1 MCGIVGYIGNRQA
14 APILIDGLAR
24 LEYRGYD
31 SAGIAVFDDGRQD
44 LEIVKAKGRLS
55 ELSERLNGRRLS
67 SVVGLGHTRWATH
80 GRPSDANAHPH
91 CDCSGAVVVVHN
103 GIVENYLEL
112 KEELIAR
119 GHSFRSETDTEV
131 IAHLI
136 EEFLKE
142 SYDMETA
149 FRRAV
154 RRLQGSFAIGAICK
168 SEPEKLFAVRN
179 ESPLIIGIGSGEN
192 FIASD
197 IPAVLSYTRDV
208 QILNDGEFCVVTKSG
223 VIISDIDGALVNK
236 DVMKIQWDA
245 KGAEKAGYPH
255 FMLKEIH
262 EQPRAVKDTLSGRID
277 RKTGDVVLN
286 EISLTDQQ
294 VEAISKINIVAC
306 GTAYHAGLVGRHL
319 IENLARI
326 PVEVSLASE
335 FRYADPM
342 IDESMLTIVISQSGE
357 TADTLAAIREAKAKA
372 CRVLAITNVVG
383 SSVARE
389 SDDVIYTWAGPEIA
403 VASTKAYTTQLVT
416 LVLLAIYLGRRRG
429 LVSLEEARRLT
440 DELQR
445 LPGNLQK
452 VIADDDKNIRRYA
465 KLLRDCES
473 VFYIG
478 RGLDY
483 AVSQEGQLKLK
494 EISYIHAE
502 ALAAGELKHGTLALC
517 VEGVPVV
524 VLVTQRKTREK
535 AISNIKEVK
544 ARDATVIAIAR
555 ESDREIA
562 SEVDHVLWLPDMDDM
577 LMPTMLVVPTQ
588 LLAYYTAVERGCD
601 VDMPRNLAK
610 SVTVE

>member
-103 GIVENYLEL
+103 GIIENYLEL
-112 KEELIAR
+112 KEELIAL

-136 EEFLKE
+136 EEYLKE

>member
-14 APILIDGLAR
+14 APILIDGLTR

-55 ELSERLNGRRLS
+55 ELSERLSGRRLS

-112 KEELIAR
+112 KQELMAR

-136 EEFLKE
+136 EEYLKE
-142 SYDMETA
+142 SFDMETA

-154 RRLQGSFAIGAICK
+154 RRLQGSFAVGAISK
-168 SEPEKLFAVRN
+168 SEPEKLFAVRY

-223 VIISDIDGALVNK
+223 VIVSDIDGALVNK

-277 RKTGDVVLN
+277 RKTGDVVLH
-286 EISLTDQQ
+286 EISHTDQQ
-294 VEAISKINIVAC
+294 IGAIGKINIVAC

-319 IENLARI
+319 IENLAHI

-372 CRVLAITNVVG
+372 SRVLAITNVVG

-416 LVLLAIYLGRRRG
+416 LALLAIYLGRRRG

-452 VIADDDKNIRRYA
+452 VIDDNEENIRSYA

-524 VLVTQRKTREK
+524 ALVTQRKTREK

-544 ARDATVIAIAR
+544 ARDATVIALAR

-562 SEVDHVLWLPDMDDM
+562 DEVDHVLWLPDMDDM

-601 VDMPRNLAK
+601 VDKPRNLAK

>member
-1 MCGIVGYIGNRQA
+1 
-14 APILIDGLAR
+14 
-24 LEYRGYD
+24 
-31 SAGIAVFDDGRQD
+31 
-44 LEIVKAKGRLS
+44 
-55 ELSERLNGRRLS
+55 
-67 SVVGLGHTRWATH
+67 
-80 GRPSDANAHPH
+80 
-91 CDCSGAVVVVHN
+91 
-103 GIVENYLEL
+103 
-112 KEELIAR
+112 
-119 GHSFRSETDTEV
+119 
-131 IAHLI
+131 
-136 EEFLKE
+136 
-142 SYDMETA
+142 
-149 FRRAV
+149 
-154 RRLQGSFAIGAICK
+154 
-168 SEPEKLFAVRN
+168 
-179 ESPLIIGIGSGEN
+179 
-192 FIASD
+192 
-197 IPAVLSYTRDV
+197 VLSYTRDV